1 MSHGSLIEIRGT
13 GEPARLFPV
22 LAESSKEGRTLSI
35 LLATLSHVSE
45 FANAVLQ
52 PLGRPVGARARVEA
66 FTEVRFEKCSDP
78 NCRPDGLLVV
88 KTGKS
93 VWRALIEAKI
103 GNAKLSKDQVEKY
116 LGIAREVGA
125 DALITISNDFTSSPA
140 KHPIEIDKR
149 SLKKTE
155 LYHLS
160 WFSFLTAINLLDSN
174 DAVEDSDDRFVL
186 RELERFL
193 LHPSA
198 GLQRF
203 TQMSPSWPDILDR
216 IRGGLSIAKASSEV
230 SDVVGSWHSELNDLC
245 LLLSRETGATVDLKL
260 PARTRKNASAWEEH
274 ACRLVSEKRLLKA
287 ALHIPNAAT
296 ELEIEADLAS
306 RTLRIFSKLSA
317 PQDKVRQAS
326 RLSWLLKQLEGTDGE
341 AIRIQS
347 HWPGKAPVIETSL
360 AEARNEPTT
369 HSHFSKDMLPHTF
382 TIGMRMEDGRK
393 FGGRNTFI
401 SELEGLTLT
410 FYGTVLSELRAWQAP
425 APKLKRE
432 ELEASETIE
441 EEDKITI

>member
-1 MSHGSLIEIRGT
+1 MMHESLVEMKGK

-35 LLATLSHVSE
+35 LLAAMSHVSE
-45 FANAVLQ
+45 FAHAILQ
-52 PLGRPVGARARVEA
+52 PLGRPVGARAKVET
-66 FTEVRFEKCSDP
+66 FTEVSFEKCSDP
-78 NCRPDGLLVV
+78 SCRPDGLLVV

-103 GNAKLSKDQVEKY
+103 GNARLSKDQVEKY

-140 KHPIEIDKR
+140 KHPIEVDKR
-149 SLKKTE
+149 LLKKTE

-160 WFSFLTAINLLDSN
+160 WFSFLTAINLLDSK
-174 DAVEDSDDRFVL
+174 DAVEDSDHRFVL

-203 TQMSPSWPDILDR
+203 TQMSPSWTNILDR
-216 IRGGLSIAKASSEV
+216 LRGGLSIARTSAEV

-260 PARTRKNASAWEEH
+260 PTRMRRDPSEWVDH
-274 ACRLVSEKRLLKA
+274 DCRLVSEKKLLKA
-287 ALHIPNAAT
+287 ALQIPNAAA

-306 RTLRIFSKLSA
+306 RTLRIFTKLPA

-326 RLSWLLKQLEGTDGE
+326 RLNWLLKQLEASDGE
-341 AIRIQS
+341 AVRIQS

-360 AEARNEPTT
+360 AEARNDPET
-369 HSHFSKDMLPHTF
+369 HSHPSKDLLPHTF

-393 FGGRNTFI
+393 FGGRGTFI
-401 SELEGLTLT
+401 SELEALTIR
-410 FYGTVLSELRAWQAP
+410 FYDAALSELRAWQAP
-425 APKLKRE
+425 APKLKRDE
-432 ELEASETIE
+432 IPASEAD
-441 EEDKITI
+441 EDAC

>member
-1 MSHGSLIEIRGT
+1 MGHESLVEMKGK

-35 LLATLSHVSE
+35 LLATMSHVSE

-52 PLGRPVGARARVEA
+52 PLGRPIGARTRVET
-66 FTEVRFEKCSDP
+66 FTEVSFEKCSDP
-78 NCRPDGLLVV
+78 SCRPDGLLIV

-103 GNAKLSKDQVEKY
+103 GNGKLTKDQVDKY

-140 KHPIEIDKR
+140 KHPIEVDKR
-149 SLKKTE
+149 LLKKTD

-160 WFSFLTAINLLDSN
+160 WFSFLTAINLLDSK
-174 DAVEDSDDRFVL
+174 DAVEDSDHRFVL

-203 TQMSPSWPDILDR
+203 TQMSPSWTDVLDR
-216 IRGGLSIAKASSEV
+216 IRGGLSIAKSSSEV

-245 LLLSRETGATVDLKL
+245 LLLSRDTGATVELKL
-260 PARTRKNASAWEEH
+260 PTKFRKDASAWEDH
-274 ACRLVSEKRLLKA
+274 DCRLVSEKRLLKA
-287 ALHIPNAAT
+287 ALQIPNAAA
-296 ELEIEADLAS
+296 ELEIEADLGS

-326 RLSWLLKQLEGTDGE
+326 RLNWLLKQLDDTDGE
-341 AIRIQS
+341 AVRIQS

-360 AEARNEPTT
+360 AEARNDPAA
-369 HSHFSKDMLPHTF
+369 HSHPSKDMLPHTF
-382 TIGMRMEDGRK
+382 TVGMRMEDGRK

-410 FYGTVLSELRAWQAP
+410 FYDTVLSNLRAWQAP

-432 ELEASETIE
+432 EVVEIEPIEEAS
-441 EEDKITI
+441 

>member
-1 MSHGSLIEIRGT
+1 MVHDSLVEMNGK

-22 LAESSKEGRTLSI
+22 LADSSKEGRTLSI
-35 LLATLSHVSE
+35 LLATMSHVSE
-45 FANAVLQ
+45 FANAVLH
-52 PLGRPVGARARVEA
+52 PLGRPVGARTKVET
-66 FTEVRFEKCSDP
+66 FTEVSFVKCSDP
-78 NCRPDGLLVV
+78 SCRPDGLLVV

-103 GNAKLSKDQVEKY
+103 GNAKLTKDQVEKY
-116 LGIAREVGA
+116 LGVAREVGA

-140 KHPIEIDKR
+140 KHPIEVDKR
-149 SLKKTE
+149 LLKKTE

-160 WFSFLTAINLLDSN
+160 WFSFLTAINLLDSK
-174 DAVEDSDDRFVL
+174 DAVEDSDHRFVL
-186 RELERFL
+186 GELERFL

-203 TQMSPSWPDILDR
+203 TQMSPSWTDILDR
-216 IRGGLSIAKASSEV
+216 IRGGLTIGRTSPEV

-260 PARTRKNASAWEEH
+260 PSRLRKDAAAWEDH
-274 ACRLVSEKRLLKA
+274 DCRLVSGKRLLKA
-287 ALHIPNAAT
+287 ALQIPNAAA

-306 RTLRIFSKLSA
+306 RTLRIFSRLSA

-326 RLSWLLKQLEGTDGE
+326 RLNWLLKQLEDGDGE
-341 AIRIQS
+341 AVRIQS

-360 AEARNEPTT
+360 AEARNDPAK
-369 HSHFSKDMLPHTF
+369 HSHPSKDMLPHAF

-401 SELEGLTLT
+401 SELEALTLT
-410 FYGTVLSELRAWQAP
+410 FYGAVLSELRAWQAP

-432 ELEASETIE
+432 ESLGDGLVE
-441 EEDKITI
+441 EPS